1 MVFGDQGNDYIRI
14 SLCANEQMLSKA
26 LDRLRARKEN

>member
-14 SLCANEQMLSKA
+14 SLCANEQMLNKT
-26 LDRLRARKEN
+26 LDRLSKINT